1 MTKILKD
8 YENWFIKFKKSKEY
22 WPENCDIEFERSI
35 DLIKKFIKKSD
46 KDVYLKI
53 DTEISSKKQD
63 RATLT
68 KAKRLAK
75 GNELDAKYIDLRFDE
90 IWEEIISRNSKND

>member
-8 YENWFIKFKKSKEY
+8 YENWFIKFKKSKES

-68 KAKRLAK
+68 KAQRLAK
-75 GNELDAKYIDLRFDE
+75 GNELDSKYIDLRYDE
-90 IWEEIISRNSKND
+90 LWE